1 MSKVRLRPE
10 TGMLFLDFFYQGKR
24 CREQTMLPDNPANRQ
39 NAERL
44 LQRVEREIR
53 NGTFCYGQT
62 FPNSPRAD
70 RSLDTN
76 ASPPTT
82 ATARPLDLPSLSAF
96 TDTWFAE
103 NEPRWRIS
111 YRKLVRATMDQHILS
126 ALGARSISDITRA
139 DILALR
145 AELAT
150 KPGRKGHSLSPSRIN
165 RCMMFLRMVLAEA
178 VERFEYTSAFRN
190 IKPLKV
196 PKTDVQPF
204 TLEEVHRLVASIRQD
219 YRPYLIVRVFTGM
232 RTGEINGL
240 KWKYVDFENNLILVR
255 ETWQDGRVE
264 YTKTDASQ
272 REIPMPPIVRESLI
286 EQRRQSG
293 KDAEYVFTTRTGL
306 PIDSVNFTNRIWYP
320 LLRYLELELRRP
332 YQTRHTAAT
341 LMLASGE
348 SPEWIARV
356 LGHSSTEMLFKVY
369 SRFVPNLTRQ
379 DGRAFAGLIQAH
391 MPALIASLTDV
402 ALGTT
407 VKRIRNVRDTT
418 VVTRNR
424 IDSVPTKFGRMCQIQ

>member
-1 MSKVRLRPE
+1 
-10 TGMLFLDFFYQGKR
+10 
-24 CREQTMLPDNPANRQ
+24 
-39 NAERL
+39 
-44 LQRVEREIR
+44 
-53 NGTFCYGQT
+53 
-62 FPNSPRAD
+62 
-70 RSLDTN
+70 
-76 ASPPTT
+76 
-82 ATARPLDLPSLSAF
+82 
-96 TDTWFAE
+96 
-103 NEPRWRIS
+103 
-111 YRKLVRATMDQHILS
+111 
-126 ALGARSISDITRA
+126 
-139 DILALR
+139 
-145 AELAT
+145 
-150 KPGRKGHSLSPSRIN
+150 
-165 RCMMFLRMVLAEA
+165 MMFLRMVLAEA